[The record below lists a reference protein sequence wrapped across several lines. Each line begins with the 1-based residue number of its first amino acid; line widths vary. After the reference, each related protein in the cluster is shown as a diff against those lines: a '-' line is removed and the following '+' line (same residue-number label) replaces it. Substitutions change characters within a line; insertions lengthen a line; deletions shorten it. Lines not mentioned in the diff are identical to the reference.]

1 MTTFIIRRM
10 LQSVATVFLVTI
22 IVFFAMRLLP
32 GDPIRML
39 VTSQSMRAMTLE
51 EVEHLRRENGLD
63 RPLVEQYFT
72 WLGGV
77 LKGDLGRSILSKVPI
92 SQELRAR
99 IPVTLYLGL
108 VSLILGLILGIAVGV
123 ISAIRRNT
131 WLDNL
136 ITVLANIGVCIPVFL
151 IAVLGIYVF
160 GVKLRWIPIYGFVS
174 PLEDFWGSVR
184 SMALPVLCLATFPIA
199 GFARQTR
206 TSMLEVMNQDYVR
219 TAWAKG
225 LSEKIVILRHALK
238 NAMAPVVT
246 MGGMQLGTILGGS
259 VIVEQIFVIP
269 GMGLMGL
276 RGVLAQD
283 YPSIQGVV
291 LVIAIAV
298 VLANLL
304 VDISYGW
311 FDPRVRAR

>member
-283 YPSIQGVV
+283 YPYIQGVV